1 MTNILLLYQL
11 FFSSLILL
19 SFSLISKR
27 IFKIEQSQSFLI
39 GVILISLL
47 LLLFYKFEFYHFS
60 NHILLFASL
69 ITFIFKNFRASILEN
84 KKLYLEFFL
93 ILFLLF
99 LTSHQKFFTN
109 EDEIYF
115 WAIKYKY
122 FVGFFE
128 HANYYKNIIS
138 EPYKYSGYGNIP
150 SLFQGFI
157 NSYHGYN
164 EGGAIY
170 ANNIILISSIYFLF
184 GNIKNLI
191 EKILYIL
198 IIYLILNNLSFGI
211 FTIYNDGIIFIIF
224 SCIIY
229 YIIEHFNLK
238 KINSIFILSLILIF
252 FINIHRLPTILII
265 LSIPIFILQTVKKI
279 NFFLII
285 IVFLISIGFLYFN
298 IENISTYIGINN
310 LHILFNGFYDNF
322 LFFLKTVFL
331 TKNYNSQ
338 FGVSFNELLDYLK
351 ISKFYLPEFFIYNSI
366 WYVFCIFL
374 ILMNKKNILNFNK
387 SLLLLFLIFSVIIF
401 YNKIIFHN
409 VSYKVFGRY
418 IAFIIVPI
426 LIINLFYI
434 QLRKDN
440 FKKLILIC
448 LSLFLIMTTPKKTFN
463 IFASKNLYI
472 NHSEW
477 NYNFYKIRQKYKESF
492 KEINI
497 LDQNKISNI
506 LVIYKIGDYIYKA
519 HPSLY
524 INALKLYLY
533 PNETT
538 SLKFNNFLDKKFNY
552 NHYLE
557 NKDIII
563 YYNLN
568 KEEIALIELKSIGFN
583 SIKKRLYFYTN

>member
-1 MTNILLLYQL
+1 MTNIFLLYQL
-11 FFSSLILL
+11 FFSWLVLL
-19 SFSLISKR
+19 SFSLFSKK

-39 GVILISLL
+39 GVILISLI
-47 LLLFYKFEFYHFS
+47 LLLFYKFGFYHFS
-60 NHILLFASL
+60 NHILLFAS
-69 ITFIFKNFRASILEN
+69 FIPFFFKNFRVGILEN

-93 ILFLLF
+93 IIFLIF

-122 FVGFFE
+122 FVGLFE
-128 HANYYKNIIS
+128 HTNYYKNIIP
-138 EPYKYSGYGNIP
+138 EPYKYTGYGNIP

-157 NSYHGYN
+157 NSYNGYN

-184 GNIKNLI
+184 GNIKNI
-191 EKILYIL
+191 FKKILYIL

-211 FTIYNDGIIFIIF
+211 FTIYNDGIIFMIF

-229 YIIEHFNLK
+229 YIIEYFNLK
-238 KINSIFILSLILIF
+238 KIDTIFILSLILIF
-252 FINIHRLPTILII
+252 FTQIHRLPTILIV
-265 LSIPIFILQTVKKI
+265 LSLPLFILKTAKKI
-279 NFFLII
+279 NFFLIT
-285 IVFLISIGFLYFN
+285 IVFLISIVLLYFN
-298 IENISTYIGINN
+298 IKNISSYIEINYLN
-310 LHILFNGFYDNF
+310 ILFDGFYNNF

-338 FGVSFNELLDYLK
+338 FGVSFNELLNYLK
-351 ISKFYLPEFFIYNSI
+351 VSKFHLPEFFIYNSI
-366 WYVFCIFL
+366 WYVLCIFFIL
-374 ILMNKKNILNFNK
+374 INKKNILNFNK

-401 YNKIIFHN
+401 CNKILFHN

-418 IAFIIVPI
+418 ITFIIVPI
-426 LIINLFYI
+426 LIINLIYI

-440 FKKLILIC
+440 LQKFILIC

-472 NHSEW
+472 NYNEW
-477 NYNFYKIRQKYKESF
+477 NYNFYKTRQRYKEYF

-497 LDQNKISNI
+497 FDQKKISNI
-506 LVIYKIGDYIYKA
+506 LVVYKIGDYVYKA

-524 INALKLYLY
+524 ISALQLDLY

-538 SLKFNNFLDKKFNY
+538 SLKFNNFLDKQFNY
-552 NHYLE
+552 NHYLK

-563 YYNLN
+563 YFNLK
-568 KEEIALIELKSIGFN
+568 KEDIDLIELKTTGFN
-583 SIKKRLYFYTN
+583 SIKKRFYFYTN